1 MKLRP
6 ILLWSIM
13 DLLTRQSLCHGD
25 SILYFWGKFDIV
37 QLCTLSHEVIAE
49 TRQLAGNPQLVLP
62 NTTRFGPG
70 APAGMK
76 LLEHRR
82 CVYCDRLWHV
92 Q

>member
-1 MKLRP
+1 MV
-6 ILLWSIM
+6 IVYVLLKI
-13 DLLTRQSLCHGD
+13 
-25 SILYFWGKFDIV
+25 DIV
-37 QLCTLSHEVIAE
+37 QLCTLSHKRRDKLPSI
-49 TRQLAGNPQLVLP
+49 LNLVLP
-62 NTTRFGPG
+62 NTTRIGPG